1 LLFKQKDILNMPFP
15 YPIQQKNISN
25 RYLFCFSHHLHV
37 APSVS
42 EKDTDGDDSL
52 LDATDLET
60 YRLEII

>member
-1 LLFKQKDILNMPFP
+1 MPFP